1 MTGAPFSLGPRNSTP
16 RVMLKVLAAL
26 VPGIVAHYWFF
37 GPGIVVSLL
46 LTSLAAVGFEA
57 FVLLMRNQPVRLHLT
72 DGSALVTAWLLA
84 LSLPTLAPWWLY
96 VAGSFFAIVVAKHLY
111 GGLGQNVFNPAMVGY
126 AALIVSFPLYMTQW
140 PAPLELAVHAPG
152 WADAFD
158 LVFAGQG
165 ALSPDAYTS
174 ATPLDSLKT
183 QILAG
188 RTVEAVLGQPIYG
201 LLGGVGGEW
210 VALAFLAGGAALL
223 AMRLTTWHIPLAF
236 LAAVALSAGALHL
249 IDPARHAGPLFH
261 LMTGGVML
269 GAFFIAT
276 DPVTASTTPLGKL
289 VYAGGAGLLTV
300 VIRTWGGFPDGV
312 AFAVLLMNMCVP
324 FIDDYTQPRVFGK
337 TARLRRRAP

>member
-1 MTGAPFSLGPRNSTP
+1 MTGSPFNLLPRNSTTW
-16 RVMLKVLAAL
+16 VMLKVLAAL
-26 VPGIVAHYWFF
+26 VPGIVAHAWFF
-37 GPGIVVSLL
+37 GPGIVVSLIVC
-46 LTSLAAVGFEA
+46 SLAAIGFEA
-57 FVLLMRNQPVRLHLT
+57 FALLMRNQPIKPQLS

-96 VAGSFFAIVVAKHLY
+96 LTGTFFAIIVAKHFY
-111 GGLGQNVFNPAMVGY
+111 GGLGQNVFTPAMVGY
-126 AALIVSFPLYMTQW
+126 AVLIISFPTYMTQW
-140 PAPLELAVHAPG
+140 PAPLELAVHATG

-165 ALSPDAYTS
+165 AVSADAYTS

-183 QILAG
+183 LMMAG
-188 RTVEAVLGQPIYG
+188 KTMEAVMGQPIYG
-201 LLGGVGGEW
+201 HIGGVGGEW
-210 VALAFLAGGAALL
+210 VALLFLAGGLALL
-223 AMRLTTWHIPLAF
+223 AMRLVTWHVPLAF
-236 LAAVALSAGALHL
+236 LAAVAFMAGALQLH
-249 IDPARHAGPLFH
+249 DPAHHAGPLFH

-289 VYAGGAGLLTV
+289 IYAGGIGFLTV

-337 TARLRRRAP
+337 TKRLRRKAP